1 MALIPRWIVASIVVA
16 ACCGL
21 AVDGG
26 LVGGAKAQTLPTTL
40 DKEIKYFYRAPSTEA
55 VAKIL
60 KDFSKP
66 PYVGNAAS
74 YPPLAGFLAA
84 FFSRYPGSVN
94 AVVTTD
100 VDPRVLWSVAIGLR
114 LAGQAQK
121 AEAVAAR
128 MQAAG
133 LKSPELDKLPASLG
147 MIRAQT
153 PSDFD
158 LLWGAS
164 SATGDSRYC
173 LVILD
178 AFRSYA
184 NEGNNAKVLVAIEK
198 EVEKGPKGDLH
209 WVRQQWGNAKAIE
222 LIYMASALW
231 GLRSNAAQHDFVR
244 AAIGQYIA
252 AHPDE
257 PAARALVGKV

>member
-1 MALIPRWIVASIVVA
+1 MALTPRWIAASIVLM
-16 ACCGL
+16 ACCCL
-21 AVDGG
+21 AV
-26 LVGGAKAQTLPTTL
+26 VGGKAGGAQAQTLPTTL
-40 DKEIKYFYRAPSTEA
+40 DSEMKYFYRAPSTEA
-55 VAKIL
+55 ARTIL

-66 PYVGNAAS
+66 PYVSNAAS

-84 FFSRYPGSVN
+84 FFTKYPGSIDT
-94 AVVTTD
+94 VVATD
-100 VDPRVLWSVAIGLR
+100 VDPRVLWSVAIGLH
-114 LAGQAQK
+114 LAGQAQR

-133 LKSPELDKLPASLG
+133 LKPPVLDKLPASLS
-147 MIRAQT
+147 MIRART

-164 SATGDSRYC
+164 SATGDPRYC
-173 LVILD
+173 MIILD

-198 EVEKGPKGDLH
+198 EVEKGSKGDLR
-209 WVRQQWGNAKAIE
+209 WVRQQWGDAKSIE

-231 GLRSNAAQHDFVR
+231 GLKSNASQHVFVR
-244 AAIGQYIA
+244 AAIGRYTA

-257 PAARALVGKV
+257 AAARALVGKV